1 MISRIALFSLL
12 LLIVNPLS
20 HAQAYTDA
28 LHTGGNEY
36 QVWAGYSP
44 ASISWIGK
52 SEARRMLMA
61 GAGWRRVILAGNS
74 VAWKFTVDI
83 VPVAL
88 VSQPTLNGVE
98 IVPDPKHLSFPAVC
112 TPNRCAAPVIGRRTT
127 YGIGFAPVGFELN
140 FRRKRR
146 VQPLVGINGGLLRFS
161 REVPIPNSASIN
173 FTFGLNAGVQI
184 FTSESRSVTLGYRYH
199 HTSNADSGT
208 PFNPGID
215 SNFIYA
221 GFSLHR

>member
-1 MISRIALFSLL
+1 MTSRFALFYFFILTTSTFC
-12 LLIVNPLS
+12 
-20 HAQAYTDA
+20 HAQSYTDA
-28 LHTGGNEY
+28 LHTGANEY
-36 QVWAGYSP
+36 QVWAAYSP
-44 ASISWIGK
+44 DSITWIGK
-52 SEARRMLMA
+52 SEARRMFMA

-112 TPNRCAAPVIGRRTT
+112 TPSGCGTPVIGRRTT

-140 FRRKRR
+140 FRRRRR

-173 FTFGLNAGVQI
+173 FTFGLNAGLQI
-184 FTSESRSVTLGYRYH
+184 FTGERHSITIGYRYH